1 MKAER
6 RSEARG
12 ERRRLWLTFNGS
24 RVKCLAVLR
33 HLEAWDESLM
43 VDSRKE
49 AIVAVFRG
57 GKGVTK
63 LKSAW
68 LNSTEDVGKTLMRR
82 FRS

>member
-1 MKAER
+1 
-6 RSEARG
+6 
-12 ERRRLWLTFNGS
+12 
-24 RVKCLAVLR
+24 
-33 HLEAWDESLM
+33 M